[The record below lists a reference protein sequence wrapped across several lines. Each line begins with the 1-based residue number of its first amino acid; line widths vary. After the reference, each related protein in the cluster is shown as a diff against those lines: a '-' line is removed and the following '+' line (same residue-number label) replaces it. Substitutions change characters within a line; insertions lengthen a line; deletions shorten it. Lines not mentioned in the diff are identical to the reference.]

1 MKYVL
6 SITITWSPLL
16 KFREFGRFAFEEYIG
31 LEAGP
36 RNPEPRLSLHSTPTK
51 PHMAAQGQMKDSG
64 IGLFCPL
71 CNKQQQRP
79 NLHAAFFA
87 HLRQQHSDEITEL
100 QQKNP
105 TFNVKIWGERLKAI
119 SER

>member
-1 MKYVL
+1 
-6 SITITWSPLL
+6 
-16 KFREFGRFAFEEYIG
+16 
-31 LEAGP
+31 
-36 RNPEPRLSLHSTPTK
+36 
-51 PHMAAQGQMKDSG
+51 MAAQGQMKDSG

-79 NLHAAFFA
+79 NLHADDSAIFA